1 VKRKLLPVSKEQETA
16 MRTGEWREWAQR
28 IGRLS
33 REDRLALRAEL
44 AARDSLD
51 AALEVIEAPG
61 TRRCPQRTGTQVV
74 RNGHAN
80 GLQRYRCHDCRKTFN
95 ALTGTAL
102 ARLHHRN
109 KWLNQS
115 VALTAGQSLRQV
127 ARHLG
132 IALSTAHR
140 WRHRFLRLPGVERV
154 AALHGIAEAD
164 ETYFLHSCKG
174 QKRLPRPAR
183 HRGGKA
189 STRGLAPALVPV
201 LVARD
206 RSGQT
211 ANLILPSTR
220 AADMA
225 GALRPHLSAD
235 TVLCTDGSSALAAA
249 ARSLGVEH
257 HAINVSAGSRVRDAW
272 HIQNVNAFDS
282 RLKGWMARFKGI
294 ATRYLAH
301 YLGWFRALDRSPRI
315 ASNPA
320 LFLTLAIQP

>member
-1 VKRKLLPVSKEQETA
+1 
-16 MRTGEWREWAQR
+16 MRTGEWQQWVQR

-33 REDRLALRAEL
+33 REERAVLRAEL
-44 AARDSLD
+44 AAVDALD
-51 AALEVIEAPG
+51 AGLQVIEAQGP
-61 TRRCPQRTGTQVV
+61 RCCPRCAGTQLF

-80 GLQRYRCHDCRKTFN
+80 GLQRYRCHQCRKTFN

-102 ARLHHRN
+102 SRLHHRD

-115 VALTAGQSLRQV
+115 IALTAGQSLRQV
-127 ARHLG
+127 ARQLG

-140 WRHRFLRLPGVERV
+140 WRHRFLRQPGVERV

-164 ETYFLHSCKG
+164 ETYFLLSCKG

-189 STRGLAPALVPV
+189 STRGLAPDLVPV

-211 ANLILPSTR
+211 ANLVLPSTR

-225 GALRPHLSAD
+225 SALRPLLPTD

-249 ARSLGVEH
+249 ARALGVEH
-257 HAINVSAGSRVRDAW
+257 HAINVSAGCRVRGAW

-282 RLKGWMARFKGI
+282 RLKLWMARFKGI

-301 YLGWFRALDRSPRI
+301 YLGWFRALDRSARLP
-315 ASNPA
+315 SNPA
-320 LFLTLAIQP
+320 LFLTLAVQH

>member
-1 VKRKLLPVSKEQETA
+1 
-16 MRTGEWREWAQR
+16 MRTGEWREWVQR

-33 REDRLALRAEL
+33 REDRLALRGEL

-51 AALEVIEAPG
+51 VALEVIEAPG
-61 TRRCPQRTGTQVV
+61 TRCCLHCTGTQVV

-102 ARLHHRN
+102 ARRHHRS

-115 VALTAGQSLRQV
+115 VALTQGQSLRQV
-127 ARHLG
+127 ARQLG

-140 WRHRFLRLPGVERV
+140 WRHRFLRQPGVERI
-154 AALHGIAEAD
+154 AALHGIAEVD
-164 ETYFLHSCKG
+164 ETYFLHSYKG
-174 QKRLPRPAR
+174 QKRLPRKAR

-189 STRGLAPALVPV
+189 CTRGLAPDLVPV

-225 GALRPHLSAD
+225 SALRPLLPTD

-301 YLGWFRALDRSPRI
+301 YLGWFRALDRSGCL
-315 ASNPA
+315 ASTPA
-320 LFLTLAIQP
+320 LFLTLAVQH